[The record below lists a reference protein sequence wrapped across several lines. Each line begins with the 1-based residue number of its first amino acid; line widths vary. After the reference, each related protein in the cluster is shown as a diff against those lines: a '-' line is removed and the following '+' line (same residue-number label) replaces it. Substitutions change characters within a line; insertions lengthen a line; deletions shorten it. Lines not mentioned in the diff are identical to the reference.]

1 MTSNRKKLFSIFAR
15 LYEEFKNSQ
24 EDCWLEIVRRNGKIT
39 INFVHF
45 HDSYDSNNKWLA
57 IYESNS
63 DSSER
68 LKNYIIEV
76 LRKKRLI
83 KKGN

>member
-24 EDCWLEIVRRNGKIT
+24 EDCWLEIVRRNGKIS

-45 HDSYDSNNKWLA
+45 HESYESKNKWLA
-57 IYESNS
+57 IYEENQESF
-63 DSSER
+63 ER
-68 LKNYIIEV
+68 LKNFIIEV
-76 LRKKRLI
+76 LKKKRII
-83 KKGN
+83 KRGL

>member
-1 MTSNRKKLFSIFAR
+1 MTSNRKKLFSVFAR
-15 LYEEFKNSQ
+15 LYEEFKSSQ
-24 EDCWLEIVRRNGKIT
+24 EDCWLEIVRRNGKIS

-45 HDSYDSNNKWLA
+45 HESYESNNKWLS
-57 IYESNS
+57 IHESNPE
-63 DSSER
+63 SSER

-83 KKGN
+83 KKGV